1 MYATVAR
8 QCPPVARRVLPGGGP
23 GTRVPGGGAGKDKP
37 ERHGV

>member
-8 QCPPVARRVLPGGGP
+8 QCSSVARRVLPGGGP
-23 GTRVPGGGAGKDKP
+23 GTRVQGGGAGKDKP